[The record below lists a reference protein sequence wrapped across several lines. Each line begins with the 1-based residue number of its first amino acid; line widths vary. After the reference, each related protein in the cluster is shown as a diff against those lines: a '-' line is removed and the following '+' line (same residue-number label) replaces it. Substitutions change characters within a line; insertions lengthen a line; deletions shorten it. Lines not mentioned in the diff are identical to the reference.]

1 MAVLLASYQVS
12 ILHRILLCVSR
23 KLILALWFGFWIE
36 PVWANDQSAQKT
48 LFTSKVAKRDP
59 KIIILILLS
68 RLILISWLHLVGMF
82 HKDKPLKEVY
92 SNQDRIPTPTEGETL
107 PAPYPMKLAPADKRD
122 EAPDKQNIRYLKRKI
137 FSINW

>member
-1 MAVLLASYQVS
+1 
-12 ILHRILLCVSR
+12 
-23 KLILALWFGFWIE
+23 
-36 PVWANDQSAQKT
+36 
-48 LFTSKVAKRDP
+48 
-59 KIIILILLS
+59 
-68 RLILISWLHLVGMF
+68 MF